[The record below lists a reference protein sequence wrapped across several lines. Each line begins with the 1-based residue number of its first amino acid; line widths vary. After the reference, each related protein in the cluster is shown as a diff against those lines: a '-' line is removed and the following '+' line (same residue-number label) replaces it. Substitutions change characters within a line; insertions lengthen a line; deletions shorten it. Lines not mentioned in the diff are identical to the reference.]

1 MDHLDKMEQAPG
13 AARESDPQ
21 EITDY
26 SVGYGKPPL
35 IRRFKSGQSGN
46 RRGRPRESKN
56 RKTIVR
62 EIAYEMHTLVEDGQR
77 RRRSTLELML
87 LAFRNQ
93 AATGKVRAF
102 RAFQKYLAKFEPQ
115 DTNSNLGVLV
125 VSAPMTFEETI
136 AYAKKVNEEARARR
150 YAKSMKNS

>member
-1 MDHLDKMEQAPG
+1 MDHMDKKSGAPD
-13 AARESDPQ
+13 APAESDSDGL
-21 EITDY
+21 TDY

-35 IRRFKSGQSGN
+35 IRRFKPHQSGN
-46 RRGRPRESKN
+46 RRGRPRGSKN

-62 EIAYEMHTLVEDGQR
+62 EIANEMHSIAEHGRR

-87 LAFRNQ
+87 LAFRNH
-93 AATGKVRAF
+93 AATGKVQAF
-102 RAFQKYLAKFEPQ
+102 RAYQKYLAKFEPQ